1 MKQAVGMVEILLVII
16 VITVLYF
23 TCFHS
28 QYGRSNPF
36 DDNSSLNNQQ
46 EMIDNKIQDIENTK
60 ALKQKIEDNLN
71 KGY

>member
-1 MKQAVGMVEILLVII
+1 MKKAVGMVEILLVII

-28 QYGRSNPF
+28 KYGRSNQF
-36 DDNSSLNNQQ
+36 DDNSNLNNQQ

>member
-1 MKQAVGMVEILLVII
+1 MKKAVGMVEILLVII

>member
-1 MKQAVGMVEILLVII
+1 MKKAVGMVEILLVII

-28 QYGRSNPF
+28 KCGRSNPF